1 MANFKENQIRHMA
14 IGNRVELTSDRYG
27 GKVEYQGRI
36 AGFAGGTGA
45 AFAAIPAQNA
55 TGNWIKVVQRVPV
68 KIALDAAQLRAHPL
82 LVGLSMDATVDLGK

>member
-1 MANFKENQIRHMA
+1 MA
-14 IGNRVELTSDRYG
+14 IGDRVELTSDRYG
-27 GKVEYQGRI
+27 GKVAYRGTV

-68 KIALDAAQLRAHPL
+68 KVTLDPAQLRAHPL